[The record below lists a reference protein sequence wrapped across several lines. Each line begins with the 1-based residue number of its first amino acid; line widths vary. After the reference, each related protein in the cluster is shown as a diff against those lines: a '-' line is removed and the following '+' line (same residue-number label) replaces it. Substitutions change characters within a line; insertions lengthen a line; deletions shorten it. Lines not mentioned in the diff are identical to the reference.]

1 MRHGRMGSQLGA
13 DQKYYISRCQE
24 KQSIQLTITMVGTDE
39 EHIEERRN
47 LINDVENLLHELIK
61 LFMPAKATTTEW
73 PVLMVPCTL
82 CPKLHIL
89 LEDVRNCKKVFC
101 PNFDD
106 NKLPDDYYYELQGGV
121 TSCNITAGKVV
132 IRKLSLVT

>member
-1 MRHGRMGSQLGA
+1 MRRGKIGSQLGA
-13 DQKYYISRCQE
+13 DQKYYISRCEE

-39 EHIEERRN
+39 EHIEERRS
-47 LINDVENLLHELIK
+47 LINDVENLLHEIMK
-61 LFMPAKATTTEW
+61 LFMPATMEW

-89 LEDVRNCKKVFC
+89 LEDVCNCKKIFC

-106 NKLPDDYYYELQGGV
+106 NKLPDDYYYELLQGGV
-121 TSCNITAGKVV
+121 TSSNITAGEVV
-132 IRKLSLVT
+132 VHKLSLVI